1 MKHVPPVEVDE
12 DLWKAFRIVT
22 ATQGLKVKEAIPQA
36 LIEYIQNHS
45 ANQVKIE
52 FKVMEDSKKNLLT
65 FVYEEELQN
74 LLSALIDAK
83 KRNAPRHFME
93 QKKKEILD
101 LVKKHPAITKEL
113 ADEIVQTFKQLS

>member
-12 DLWKAFRIVT
+12 DLWKAFKIVV

-45 ANQVKIE
+45 ASQVKID
-52 FKVMEDSKKNLLT
+52 FKVIQDSKKNLLT